1 MIARCLALGAVCLGV
16 GCASPPPAADGAT
29 WTSGRLSVRVE
40 ATTERPLQLLGTA
53 FELQGSSDHGE
64 LRLLSPLGTLL
75 VAARWAP
82 GSAVIRTPEG
92 ERSFDSLE
100 DLSRQA
106 LGESLPLAALPDW
119 VAGRPWPAA
128 AHSVR
133 PDGFEQL
140 GWTVL
145 TARQAEGWITAERRA
160 TPAIQLRVRL
170 DRTQP

>member
-1 MIARCLALGAVCLGV
+1 MIARAVALGTVWLVA
-16 GCASPPPAADGAT
+16 GCASTPPASDSEA

-40 ATTERPLQLLGTA
+40 ATASQPLQMKSAA
-53 FELQGSSDHGE
+53 FELQGSNDRGE

-92 ERSFDSLE
+92 ERGFASLDE
-100 DLSRQA
+100 LSRQA

-119 VAGRPWPAA
+119 VAGRPWPAV
-128 AHSVR
+128 AHTLQS
-133 PDGFEQL
+133 DGFEQL

-145 TARQAEGWITAERRA
+145 TARQAEGWISAERRA
-160 TPAIQLRVRL
+160 APAIQLRVRL
-170 DRTQP
+170 DRAQP

>member
-1 MIARCLALGAVCLGV
+1 MIARAVALGTVWLVA
-16 GCASPPPAADGAT
+16 GCASTPPASDSEA

-40 ATTERPLQLLGTA
+40 ATAERPLQMLSAA
-53 FELQGSSDHGE
+53 FELQGSDDHGE

-92 ERSFDSLE
+92 ERSFDSLDE
-100 DLSRQA
+100 LSRQA

-119 VAGRPWPAA
+119 VAGRPWPAV
-128 AHSVR
+128 AHSR
-133 PDGFEQL
+133 HADGFEQL

-145 TARQAEGWITAERRA
+145 TARQAEGWISAERRA
-160 TPAIQLRVRL
+160 APAIQLRVRR
-170 DRTQP
+170 DRAQP